1 MLIALYVLGSI
12 TTLMLAV
19 VAAMLVGAFDFSLA
33 SGEVVK

>member
-1 MLIALYVLGSI
+1 MLIALYLLRGI
-12 TTLMLAV
+12 TTFVLAV